1 MVVMAMPTTSV
12 PWMGN
17 RVVMWDIEDTELTAL
32 EWRRPYNGVTRGF
45 RVLGAEEL
53 ALVCQAVEEAT
64 AELRPAPRLDD
75 VAGRPL
81 DLETFLE
88 ELLER

>member
-1 MVVMAMPTTSV
+1 
-12 PWMGN
+12 MGN